1 MKREALLKLCR
12 SLPHA
17 TQDVKWKKDLVFSVG
32 GKMFA
37 CFNLEDE
44 RHVGFK
50 TTPQKFREL
59 IQQPGIIPAPY
70 AARFHWVS
78 LERTTAL
85 PAAQLKQ
92 LITESYLLV
101 AEKLPA
107 GVRRKLGLFDDARA
121 PVRRR

>member
-37 CFNLEDE
+37 CFNMEDD

-50 TTPQKFREL
+50 TTPAKFREL
-59 IQQPGIIPAPY
+59 IGRPGIIPAPY

-78 LERTTAL
+78 VEKTTAL
-85 PAAQLKQ
+85 TAAQLKQ

-101 AEKLPA
+101 AAKLPK
-107 GVRRKLGLFDDARA
+107 GVRKKLGLFDDTPA
-121 PVRRR
+121 PRSRR